1 LPTNKLPLTKKTE
14 PTKPYV
20 MRPLP
25 VIKILFNII
34 QSSMP
39 KLENT
44 ETLLLLLPQAL
55 LITKIFYNK
64 LKLIYNKLNT
74 IMKKPLPLLKPE
86 PHKEKLNIKLGLTKI
101 TKTQS
106 KLPL

>member
-1 LPTNKLPLTKKTE
+1 LPTIKLPVTKKTE
-14 PTKPYV
+14 LIKPYV
-20 MRPLP
+20 MRPL
-25 VIKILFNII
+25 LLLTL
-34 QSSMP
+34 

-44 ETLLLLLPQAL
+44 ETPLPPLPQAL
-55 LITKIFYNK
+55 PITKIFYNK

-86 PHKEKLNIKLGLTKI
+86 PPKEKLNIKLGLTKI